1 MAKAAK
7 RISFIDLADEVRR
20 EGEFTDTRHVVTV
33 RRELMARIEASAS
46 PSTRR
51 SNSSIAL
58 PGRSSGPP
66 LRSSKTSTRPG
77 TPRAPRLRPSAGRY
91 ERYQHRGRAPWWR
104 TSPPSPPHHQP
115 SPQKKK
121 GLPMGARRATPN
133 RCIRPGLRHG
143 RSTQSHPKLC
153 ADAGSRRPDARR
165 RQRRGD
171 RAGTRPGN
179 PKPRGRTGRDPWIF
193 LSATSSRRDD
203 DNGGK
208 GMRPSREL
216 LDKMRRSV
224 ESMEEILRVRQA
236 IRRNANCRYRDLL
249 LGRGR
254 TRVPPAVVRARR
266 AFGFGMSPSF
276 PLQKLTCPPVMRAGF
291 VVFDRLPVCW
301 IDFFDISPRIAC
313 I

>member
-121 GLPMGARRATPN
+121 GLPMDDVTCAHDAPPRTAAFDQACGMEDPLRA
-133 RCIRPGLRHG
+133 IRNFAL
-143 RSTQSHPKLC
+143 TL
-153 ADAGSRRPDARR
+153 
-165 RQRRGD
+165 D
-171 RAGTRPGN
+171 RVAQT
-179 PKPRGRTGRDPWIF
+179 
-193 LSATSSRRDD
+193 LDD
-203 DNGGK
+203 DNAAAIVQELGLAIQ
-208 GMRPSREL
+208 SRVDEL
-216 LDKMRRSV
+216 D
-224 ESMEEILRVRQA
+224 EIHGYF
-236 IRRNANCRYRDLL
+236 CRLHHPE
-249 LGRGR
+249 G
-254 TRVPPAVVRARR
+254 TTTTEARA
-266 AFGFGMSPSF
+266 
-276 PLQKLTCPPVMRAGF
+276 
-291 VVFDRLPVCW
+291 
-301 IDFFDISPRIAC
+301 
-313 I
+313 